1 MKTKEKVKMRVTFEP
16 GTSWIT
22 VKGSTWIRNKYSE
35 YCSDA
40 FGDVWLKPFR
50 GASNLYVTVQ
60 GPELYFTIVD
70 GYLEESQ
77 YANFTAP
84 LME

>member
-60 GPELYFTIVD
+60 GPKLYFTVVD
-70 GYLEESQ
+70 GCLEE
-77 YANFTAP
+77 N
-84 LME
+84 